1 MSPNTNRRLLTVGHL
16 PGTPAQHHTEIILT
30 SRECERYRKSAAVG
44 SKGEDAWMEEDV
56 PI

>member
-1 MSPNTNRRLLTVGHL
+1 MSPN
-16 PGTPAQHHTEIILT
+16 TPAQHHSEIILT
-30 SRECERYRKSAAVG
+30 SRECEKYRKSAAVG